1 MSGEVKT
8 RLSGEGLLYSTHR
21 NHQKLCLMDKDH
33 WEVNDNQVTRKVT
46 MRKKQQQKKSTKLY
60 KQTLKDF
67 RSWNNQRQVM
77 KYLCL
82 KKIKI
87 KSTVYRNLKKWPS
100 RFEKEPGGTSRPS
113 RFEKE
118 PGGTS
123 RNENYKNINE
133 KLNWWG
139 LPSWSNGW
147 ESTFQCRGHGF
158 DPWSGKRRPYMPL
171 GQVDSFAATEPGHL
185 T

>member
-8 RLSGEGLLYSTHR
+8 RLSGEGLPYSTHR
-21 NHQKLCLMDKDH
+21 NHQKLCLMDTDH

-46 MRKKQQQKKSTKLY
+46 MRKKQQQKKSATLY

-100 RFEKEPGGTSRPS
+100 RFEKEPGGTSRN
-113 RFEKE
+113 
-118 PGGTS
+118 G
-123 RNENYKNINE
+123 NYKNINE

-139 LPSWSNGW
+139 LPWWSNGW

-158 DPWSGKRRPYMPL
+158 DPWSGERRSRMPL
-171 GQVDSFAATEPGHL
+171 GQGDSFAATEPGHL